1 MKLQFKV
8 SHLKKKEIYTDVIF
22 FLSSKENADVF
33 LIDRFDVI
41 KHNGIPSAFKKK
53 KFRSSYRLN
62 PLPTVLL
69 LVVGTVIT
77 RHLDADEKKI
87 IVIGTQLCVCCSHFI
102 LFYFFF
108 LLLTFAW
115 WMRLM

>member
-102 LFYFFF
+102 LFFFF
-108 LLLTFAW
+108 FAFNL
-115 WMRLM
+115 RL